1 MYYTSF
7 QTDIP
12 LMTNIFNYTVYLD
25 LTTIGSP
32 LGMFL
37 SLVRNDLTEAI
48 FGFDNG
54 LRLKDYFIL
63 TAADS
68 YTVTGNIAT
77 FRESIFVRNSVPDSV
92 FQLSSTVVLDFDINT
107 VVLGSATTNSIQ
119 TDSTVFATINQPP
132 GKYDIQ
138 EIQCMRDIIPQ
149 WVWLTTSYI
158 ADSLPSSSGFFRLHK
173 VTAISRMNVANYH

>member
-1 MYYTSF
+1 M
-7 QTDIP
+7 
-12 LMTNIFNYTVYLD
+12 YLD

-37 SLVRNDLTEAI
+37 SIVRNNLTEAI

-54 LRLKDYFIL
+54 LRLKDYFVL
-63 TAADS
+63 PDS

-77 FRESIFVRNSVPDSV
+77 FQESIFVRNSVPDSV
-92 FQLSSTVVLDFDINT
+92 FQLSSEVVLDFDINT
-107 VVLGSATTNSIQ
+107 VVLGSSTTNAIE

-138 EIQCMRDIIPQ
+138 EIHCMHDIIPQ

-158 ADSLPSSSGFFRLHK
+158 ADSQVILPFSSGFFRLHK
-173 VTAISRMNVANYH
+173 VTATSRMNVANYH